1 MLSRA
6 FLVLWDRNCQ
16 MRRLIINITIGV
28 ALFIFLAWYFS
39 NIFFYVVISL
49 IIATILRPL
58 TNRISSMQIYRV
70 NMPRSISVLL
80 SFIVLVCVIF
90 LFILIFVPLIKEQ
103 IAIISNFNYNT
114 IIHLLTQP
122 LEKLESFMIERN
134 LTERPEGFLLEG
146 FRSNIISLFEAEGM
160 IDLKTVLN
168 NLFSL
173 AGSFSIGLI
182 AVIFITFFF
191 LYEQGIIRRNI
202 LKLVPN
208 KYFEVVVTIIS
219 KIEKLL
225 SNYMTGLLIQMLSI
239 FTLAF
244 VGLSI
249 LGIKYAASIALFAA
263 VANLIPY
270 MGPILGALFG
280 IIVTMITTTNATPNE
295 YFING
300 IQIVIVFAIVQLTDN
315 MVIQPLIFSKS
326 VKAHPLEI
334 FLIIFVGGTLGGVVG
349 MIAAIPVYTVLRV
362 SAIEITK
369 GFREY
374 QIFKI

>member
-1 MLSRA
+1 M
-6 FLVLWDRNCQ
+6 Q
-16 MRRLIINITIGV
+16 MYKV
-28 ALFIFLAWYFS
+28 H
-39 NIFFYVVISL
+39 
-49 IIATILRPL
+49 
-58 TNRISSMQIYRV
+58 
-70 NMPRSISVLL
+70 MPRSISVLL
-80 SFIVLVCVIF
+80 SFIVFICVIF
-90 LFILIFVPLIKEQ
+90 LFVLIFVPLIKEQ
-103 IAIISNFNYNT
+103 VAIISNLNYSA
-114 IIHLLTQP
+114 IIQLLTEP
-122 LEKLESFMIERN
+122 LEKLETFLIERD
-134 LTERPEGFLLEG
+134 LTEQTKGFLLEG
-146 FRSNIISLFEAEGM
+146 FNKNILSLFKAEGL
-160 IDLKTVLN
+160 IDLRTVLN
-168 NLFSL
+168 NLFSI

-202 LKLVPN
+202 LILVPN
-208 KYFEVVVTIIS
+208 KYFEVVVAIIS

-239 FTLAF
+239 FILAF

-249 LGIKYAASIALFAA
+249 VGIKYAASIALFAA

-270 MGPILGALFG
+270 VGPVLGALFG
-280 IIVTMITTTNATPNE
+280 IIVTVITTTNVTPNE
-295 YFING
+295 YFISG

-334 FLIIFVGGTLGGVVG
+334 FLIIFAGGTIGGIVG

-374 QIFKI
+374 HIFKT